1 MQLARRHRRAQA
13 RRLRHRGLRAPCG
26 AGAASAALAPWPAAQ
41 WHTRTAPAPW
51 PPSPVWSWHGV
62 GGSGAVAC
70 GAVAHS
76 HDIPSTAAP
85 RPRQFQRENPSA
97 SAPCSGWRPAREASG
112 AVPHWAERICSPTG
126 EASSARAMLPCW
138 DPSAVAHQR
147 GQPRLERP
155 LRSVFLAVL
164 LAAPGEPPGLS
175 PSLLFHSFPAYLL
188 QLTGGLLLRGA
199 SVAVGG
205 KEDARSVLCG
215 QDPAR
220 HPWPG
225 GAPGRRSASGGLP
238 WSTRARA
245 PPVQRWAHPG
255 CEVC

>member
-1 MQLARRHRRAQA
+1 MASTRAASVQLARRHRRAQA

-26 AGAASAALAPWPAAQ
+26 ASAASAALAQ

-112 AVPHWAERICSPTG
+112 AVPHWPERICSPTW

-220 HPWPG
+220 HPL
-225 GAPGRRSASGGLP
+225 ARRSTGAAVGLRR
-238 WSTRARA
+238 SSM
-245 PPVQRWAHPG
+245 VD
-255 CEVC
+255 